1 MEEERYGNVKID
13 NDVLASIAGIVAK
26 KVPGVQRIA
35 TSLVAGLSQ
44 LIRKKPDAGIKVV
57 VGEDEVSFELRIIV
71 EYGVNIP
78 EVTYMVQK
86 SIKEEVEKMSGLR
99 VSSVDVVVHGVQ
111 PPRKNEGESGY
122 PEEKEADR
130 ESTPAS

>member
-1 MEEERYGNVKID
+1 MEEEKYGNVKID

-26 KVPGVQRIA
+26 KVPGVHKIA

-57 VGEDEVSFELRIIV
+57 VGEDEVGFELSIIV
-71 EYGVNIP
+71 DYGVNIP

-111 PPRKNEGESGY
+111 VHRKIGDETETVD
-122 PEEKEADR
+122 EEKDGD
-130 ESTPAS
+130 

>member
-1 MEEERYGNVKID
+1 MEEEKYGNVKID

-35 TSLVAGLSQ
+35 TSLVAGLAQ

-57 VGEDEVSFELRIIV
+57 VGEDEVGFELRIIV
-71 EYGVNIP
+71 EYGINIP

-86 SIKEEVEKMSGLR
+86 SIKEEVERMSGLR

-111 PPRKNEGESGY
+111 MPRKSGS
-122 PEEKEADR
+122 EKEEAD
-130 ESTPAS
+130 EKGDDKND